1 METKEFS
8 FSHTKVTVEREE
20 RRRSSRHLF
29 FPLTFRWKHRI
40 KKKQLKFLRNGN
52 IQQSQ

>member
-1 METKEFS
+1 MEAVKKTPLS
-8 FSHTKVTVEREE
+8 ISVTVEREE

-40 KKKQLKFLRNGN
+40 KKKQLKFLKNGN